1 MAPRQCPGLAAK
13 RGNGKGYEN
22 GDGNGY
28 ENGNGNGYENG
39 NGRQLP
45 VAPSTSLGCRWGS
58 VAEAQPGHRA
68 GQAAA
73 RLPVGPSD
81 SALCLSLCHSAL

>member
-1 MAPRQCPGLAAK
+1 MAPRRCPGLVAK
-13 RGNGKGYEN
+13 RGNGK
-22 GDGNGY
+22 GY

-45 VAPSTSLGCRWGS
+45 AAPSTSLGCRWGS
-58 VAEAQPGHRA
+58 VAEAQPAHRA

-73 RLPVGPSD
+73 RLPVSPSD